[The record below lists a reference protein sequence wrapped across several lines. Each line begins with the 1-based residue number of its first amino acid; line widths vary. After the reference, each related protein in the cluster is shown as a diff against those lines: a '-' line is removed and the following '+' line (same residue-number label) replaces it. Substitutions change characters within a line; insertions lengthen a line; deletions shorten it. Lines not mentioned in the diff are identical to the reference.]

1 MEGADEHWSWAK
13 GKGRSLHLGAEER
26 GTKWVGVF
34 GRKGAGR
41 AFSSFHKQG
50 QRGCGGSSACPAKEA
65 KGRDLSEHRS
75 LSVEQR
81 VLLLA
86 LILLGEVERERP
98 ALPTGSCLFLS
109 PQRASLSDMG
119 HSSFPSHALNEE
131 GELL

>member
-41 AFSSFHKQG
+41 AFSSFPKQG

-86 LILLGEVERERP
+86 LILLGEVP
-98 ALPTGSCLFLS
+98 ACS
-109 PQRASLSDMG
+109 PHR
-119 HSSFPSHALNEE
+119 
-131 GELL
+131 ELLVPVPTEGFPL